1 MSIIEG
7 TVDLTKD
14 LDRPVDAVFGAWSR
28 EEAQRAWSD
37 PGEGW
42 ELSFDQFQSPSE
54 KRTSAA
60 SGQLAVSN
68 ISTRTATSKSNP
80 GSGLCI

>member
-1 MSIIEG
+1 MSIIGG

-14 LDRPVDAVFGAWSR
+14 LDRPADAVFAAWSR

-42 ELSFDQFQSPSE
+42 ELSFDLFQFAVGETDVCRFGP
-54 KRTSAA
+54 AG
-60 SGQLAVSN
+60 GQQYIN
-68 ISTRTATSKSNP
+68 ENR
-80 GSGLCI
+80 